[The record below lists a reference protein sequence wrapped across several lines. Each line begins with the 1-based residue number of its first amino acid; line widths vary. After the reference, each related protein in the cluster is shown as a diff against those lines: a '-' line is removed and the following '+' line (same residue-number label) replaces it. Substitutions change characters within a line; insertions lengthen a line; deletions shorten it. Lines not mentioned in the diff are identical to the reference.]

1 MYRKVGVALTA
12 LSCLTLGITAV
23 SLGTASASTSSV
35 ITLEGNTGV
44 TFTNNFNPFDSSSF
58 AAQLSVRSLVN
69 EPLFEFDTLKANTQ
83 YPWLAT
89 SYAWANGGRT
99 LTFQLRKGVTWSDG
113 QPFTAADVAYTF
125 DLINRVP
132 AANVWGAPTMA
143 ANATTHGK
151 YTVVLHYQAP
161 EYLNITSIAGS
172 VLIVPQHVWSKI
184 ANPATA
190 IVTHPVGTG
199 PYELSSYSS
208 TLVKYKVNPHYW
220 GGKPAASG
228 VDVPAYSTN
237 TAAATA
243 LADGQLT
250 WAGNDIANVNQIF
263 VNKNPRTNHTFFAPG
278 STVTL
283 EFNVTGNGPL
293 SDPAVRQA
301 ISAGIDRTALSVKG
315 ETGYEKPATS
325 SSALILPNQA
335 SYLSPKLKNDLSP
348 HADPAKVASILTADG
363 YVKDSNG
370 FYAKNGKEIQFSIE
384 DPTAYSDYY
393 ADCQLISNELQA
405 EGIDATVDGVQASQW
420 YSDSATGN
428 FQSIIHWGNGGSSPY
443 VQYQNWLDYTQSA
456 PIGSSANSDYGRYN
470 SPVAQQALTT
480 LATTNPA
487 NKVGLVKA
495 VQTLENLVSTQVPV
509 APLLYGADWDEYSTA
524 HFTGFV
530 TPQNP
535 YADPSPG
542 DPQLPLIL
550 MRLKKA

>member
-1 MYRKVGVALTA
+1 M
-12 LSCLTLGITAV
+12 TLGLIGLSSGA
-23 SLGTASASTSSV
+23 ANASTSSV
-35 ITLEGNTGV
+35 VSLEGNTGV
-44 TFTNNFNPFDSSSF
+44 TFTDNFNPFDSSSF
-58 AAQLSVRSLVN
+58 ATQLSVRSLVN
-69 EPLFEFDTLKANTQ
+69 EPLFEFDLLKANTQ

-89 SYAWANGGRT
+89 KYQWANGGKT
-99 LTFQLRKGVTWSDG
+99 LTFTLRKDVKWSDG
-113 QPFTAADVAYTF
+113 KPFTAADVAYTF
-125 DLINRVP
+125 DLLNRVP
-132 AANVWGAPTMA
+132 AANVYGVPTMSS
-143 ANATTHGK
+143 NATVNGPYSVT
-151 YTVVLHYQAP
+151 LHYATPQ
-161 EYLNITSIAGS
+161 YLNITAIAGN
-172 VLIVPQHVWSKI
+172 VLIVPQHVWAKI
-184 ANPATA
+184 AKPATA
-190 IVTHPVGTG
+190 IVTKPVGTG
-199 PYELSSYSS
+199 PYELKSFS
-208 TLVKYKVNPHYW
+208 TQAVKYSVNPKYW
-220 GGKPAASG
+220 GGKPAASEIL
-228 VDVPAYSTN
+228 VPSYSSN

-263 VNKNPRTNHTFFAPG
+263 VKKNPRTNHTFFAPG

-301 ISAGIDRTALSVKG
+301 ISAGIDRTALSAKG

-325 SSALILPNQA
+325 SSGLILPNQA
-335 SYLSPKLKNDLSP
+335 SYLIPSLKNDLSA

-363 YVKDSNG
+363 YTKDANG

-393 ADCQLISNELQA
+393 ADDQLISNELQA
-405 EGIDATVDGVQASQW
+405 EGIDATVNGVQASQW

-428 FQSIIHWGNGGSSPY
+428 FQSIIHWGNGGVSPY
-443 VQYQNWLDYTQSA
+443 VQYANWLDYTQSA
-456 PIGSSANSDYGRYN
+456 PIGSSANADYGRYH
-470 SPVAQQALTT
+470 SPAAQAALKRLSTI
-480 LATTNPA
+480 NPA
-487 NKVGLVKA
+487 NTRALQA
-495 VQTLENLVSTQVPV
+495 ATATLERLVSTQVPV

-524 HFTGFV
+524 NFTGFV

>member
-1 MYRKVGVALTA
+1 MFRKSGVAVLA
-12 LSCLTLGITAV
+12 MSCMTLGIVGLSSGVAN
-23 SLGTASASTSSV
+23 ASTSSV
-35 ITLEGNTGV
+35 VSLEGNTGV

-69 EPLFEFDTLKANTQ
+69 EPLFEFDLLKANTQ

-89 SYAWANGGRT
+89 KYQWANGGRT
-99 LTFQLRKGVTWSDG
+99 LTFTLRKGVKWSDG
-113 QPFTAADVAYTF
+113 KPFTSADVAFTF
-125 DLINRVP
+125 DLLNRVP
-132 AANVWGAPTMA
+132 AANVYGVPTMSS
-143 ANATTHGK
+143 NATVHGP
-151 YTVVLHYQAP
+151 YSVTLHYATPQ
-161 EYLNITSIAGS
+161 YLNITAIAGTA
-172 VLIVPQHVWSKI
+172 LIVPQHIWAKI
-184 ANPATA
+184 HNPATA
-190 IVTHPVGTG
+190 VVTRPIGTG
-199 PYELSSYSS
+199 PYELTSFS
-208 TLVKYKVNPHYW
+208 TTAVKYHANPKYW
-220 GGKPAASG
+220 VGKPAASE
-228 VDVPAYSTN
+228 VLVPSYSSN

-293 SDPAVRQA
+293 SDPAVRRA
-301 ISAGIDRTALSVKG
+301 ISAGIDRTQLSVKG

-335 SYLSPKLKNDLSP
+335 SYLIPSLKNDLSA

-363 YVKDSNG
+363 YAKDSNG

-393 ADCQLISNELQA
+393 ADDQLISNELQA
-405 EGIDATVDGVQASQW
+405 EGIDATVNGVQASQW
-420 YSDSATGN
+420 YSDSASGN
-428 FQSIIHWGNGGSSPY
+428 FQTIIHWGNGGVSPY
-443 VQYQNWLDYTQSA
+443 VQYANWLDYTQSA
-456 PIGSSANSDYGRYN
+456 PIGQSANADYGRYD
-470 SPVAQQALTT
+470 SPAAQAALTRLST
-480 LATTNPA
+480 INPSNTRA
-487 NKVGLVKA
+487 LHAA
-495 VQTLENLVSTQVPV
+495 VATLENLVSTQVPV
-509 APLLYGADWDEYSTA
+509 APLMYGADWDEYSTA